1 MKSQLGKL
9 RHALFVVLALLALGY
24 VARFGGGATQA
35 ASPAASAEADAS
47 AQPQAAGTDKATGN
61 AVKPPSAMWKHKLRI
76 GWTAWADAEF
86 VTNLAKRI
94 LEERMHYDVELV
106 MADVGIQYQG
116 LADGSLDL
124 MLMAWL
130 PKTHANYWKKVAGKV
145 VNLGPLYTGA
155 KLGWAVPDYVPR
167 SQVASLADLQKPA
180 VANKLEGKIQGIDPG
195 SGLMQVS
202 EQVLTDYGLKEQL
215 VSSSGAAMT
224 AALDRAI
231 RRKQWIVVTAW
242 SPHWIFAKWKLRYL
256 EDPKHA
262 FGAAERVHALA
273 RPGFDKD
280 YDPKLVGF
288 LTRMFLPL
296 SELEAAMLEA
306 SNSSVERAVDHY
318 VEEHGARI
326 DYWISGKSP
335 TSG

>member
-1 MKSQLGKL
+1 MTSPE
-9 RHALFVVLALLALGY
+9 
-24 VARFGGGATQA
+24 
-35 ASPAASAEADAS
+35 PAAEAAAPKGSAKPEATAS
-47 AQPQAAGTDKATGN
+47 ESGVAPKPANAA
-61 AVKPPSAMWKHKLRI
+61 WKRKVRI

-155 KLGWAVPDYVPR
+155 KLGWAVPDYVPKA
-167 SQVASLADLQKPA
+167 QVASLADLKKPG
-180 VANKLEGKIQGIDPG
+180 VAEKLSGKIQGIDPG

-202 EQVLTDYGLKEQL
+202 EQALKDYGLKQQL

-256 EDPKHA
+256 EDPKGA

-273 RPGFDKD
+273 RQGFDKD

-288 LTRMFLPL
+288 FTRMFLPL

-306 SNSSVERAVDHY
+306 SNSNVEKAVDHY
-318 VEEHGARI
+318 VEEHGPRI
-326 DYWISGKSP
+326 NYWISGTSP

>member
-1 MKSQLGKL
+1 MKLTKL
-9 RHALFVVLALLALGY
+9 WQALFLVVGLLALGY
-24 VARFGGGATQA
+24 VARFGGQSSRAPEPSVSADTNEPAQA
-35 ASPAASAEADAS
+35 PDEKRSALETEPPAPEKSR
-47 AQPQAAGTDKATGN
+47 TI
-61 AVKPPSAMWKHKLRI
+61 RI

-94 LEERMHYDVELV
+94 LEDRMQYDVELV

-116 LADGSLDL
+116 LTDGSLDL

-155 KLGWAVPDYVPR
+155 KLGWAVPDYIPKDLV
-167 SQVASLADLQKPA
+167 SSVADLKKAA
-180 VANKLEGKIQGIDPG
+180 VAEKLDNKIQGIDPG

-202 EQVLTDYGLKEQL
+202 EQALRDYGLKEQL

-231 RRKQWIVVTAW
+231 RRKRWVVVTAW

-256 EDPKHA
+256 ADPKGS

-273 RPGFDKD
+273 RQGFDKD
-280 YDPKLVGF
+280 FDPKLVGF
-288 LTRMFLPL
+288 FTRMFLPL
-296 SELEAAMLEA
+296 SELEAAMFEA
-306 SNSSVERAVDHY
+306 SESNVEQAVDHY